1 MTSSQTILIDTIK
14 ATDGI
19 WQLCSEY
26 DAMLIDVY
34 KEALNEGVTL
44 PPIAVFQVGDKRF
57 LADGQHRLRAH
68 KELGRT
74 EINADLFHGTDCGDA
89 YRVRGSPCPLQG
101 QRPKNLYS
109 KGKNM
114 TCCRKESHDL
124 RPCSSILKKCGHRLD
139 VQEEAELLRPS
150 YDRGHRLRDDDE
162 CGGQRYRVIQAP
174 QLGNRR
180 LPGDGRAYPFRN
192 ASWHDCSAF
201 DRARLVSTS
210 PVKLIAAF

>member
-89 YRVRGSPCPLQG
+89 LSRSWIALSFARAKTEEFIQ
-101 QRPKNLYS
+101 QRQKHDMLP
-109 KGKNM
+109 KGK
-114 TCCRKESHDL
+114 
-124 RPCSSILKKCGHRLD
+124 P
-139 VQEEAELLRPS
+139 
-150 YDRGHRLRDDDE
+150 
-162 CGGQRYRVIQAP
+162 
-174 QLGNRR
+174 
-180 LPGDGRAYPFRN
+180 
-192 ASWHDCSAF
+192 
-201 DRARLVSTS
+201 
-210 PVKLIAAF
+210 